1 MTSPDFSTIA
11 MFATLAI
18 ATAAIVFKTWRDA
31 QATTTTTHVI
41 YATEVA
47 PSTKR

>member
-1 MTSPDFSTIA
+1 MASPDFSSYA

-18 ATAAIVFKTWRDA
+18 ATGAIVFKTWRNA
-31 QATTTTTHVI
+31 QATTTSTHVI
-41 YATEVA
+41 NATEVA